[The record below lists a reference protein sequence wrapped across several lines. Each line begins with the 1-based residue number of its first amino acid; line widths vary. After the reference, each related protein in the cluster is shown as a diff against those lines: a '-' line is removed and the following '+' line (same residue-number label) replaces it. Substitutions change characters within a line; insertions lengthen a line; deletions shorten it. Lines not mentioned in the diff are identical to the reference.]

1 MNPAIFREYDI
12 RGIADT
18 DFDRDFAF
26 TLGRAYGTYALGQGK
41 KRVAVG
47 RDCRL
52 TSDKYAAA
60 LRQGLC
66 ATGLDV
72 LDIGVCP
79 TSLMYFSLHLS
90 AVRQPAVWPPG
101 ARDFCGSGCGQLHRW
116 AGGAAHLSFLGL
128 SGDRAVL

>member
-18 DFDRDFAF
+18 DFDRAFAF

-60 LRQGLC
+60 LRQGLR

-79 TSLMYFSLHLS
+79 TPLLYFSLHHYDLDGGLQVTGS
-90 AVRQPAVWPPG
+90 HNPPEHNG
-101 ARDFCGSGCGQLHRW
+101 FKICLGKITIHGQEIQELRN
-116 AGGAAHLSFLGL
+116 A
-128 SGDRAVL
+128 